1 MPLFNSVATTINFGG
16 AATLLTIGATTGNVA
31 VGSGVGTL
39 TAGNVNSGY
48 VTATNFSTANAVIS
62 GGYATGLAN
71 ITVATG
77 GNIAG
82 VGNIVGSSA
91 NTTITAGAYTSSF
104 LSNGMV
110 AIGGNLTVS
119 GNNNNVV
126 TKASFIGA
134 TGTAV
139 TLDNISA
146 NWNGGPAQF
155 QIATVSGSILAH
167 WNIQTSFNGTF
178 TVSSNNG
185 TLTTSPTNTG
195 GTAATAGDAITV
207 MLTDITNGRFYRI
220 TGHIGPSYLNSPVI
234 IERVV

>member
-1 MPLFNSVATTINFGG
+1 
-16 AATLLTIGATTGNVA
+16 LLTWPTANI
-31 VGSGVGTL
+31 GTL
-39 TAGNVNSGY
+39 NSTIGNI
-48 VTATNFSTANAVIS
+48 TTLTTTNFSTANAVIS

-71 ITVATG
+71 ITVTSGA
-77 GNIAG
+77 NIAG
-82 VGNIVGSSA
+82 VGNIIGSTA

-110 AIGGNLTVS
+110 TIGGNLTVS

-134 TGTAV
+134 TGTAT

-167 WNIQTSFNGTF
+167 WNTQTSFNGTF
-178 TVSSNNG
+178 TVSSSSG
-185 TLTTSPTNTG
+185 TLTTTPTNFG
-195 GTAATAGDAITV
+195 GTSGTAGDAITV
-207 MLTDITNGRFYRI
+207 MLTDTTNGRFYRI
-220 TGHIGPSYLNSPVI
+220 TGQIGNSYLNSPVI